1 MGTKEEAQAAAQR
14 GKATASV
21 IGTRSMGTRF
31 NVLMTIQVPLKQKPQ
46 PKPRGM
52 TDGMGGGMK
61 KSMPM
66 PQMSMMKCAAASA
79 PMDAYMSAF
88 MDSDDVL
95 MEGAEEEAGC
105 MFASP
110 VASAM

>member
-1 MGTKEEAQAAAQR
+1 
-14 GKATASV
+14 
-21 IGTRSMGTRF
+21 MGTRF

-52 TDGMGGGMK
+52 TYGMGGGMGMLLGGMGGGMK

-79 PMDAYMSAF
+79 RGWTHTCPPLWTRMTT
-88 MDSDDVL
+88 
-95 MEGAEEEAGC
+95 
-105 MFASP
+105 
-110 VASAM
+110 